1 MHGLA
6 GKNIDSSGMLT
17 ELASNGYIVF
27 ALNSLDESC
36 QYTE

>member
-6 GKNIDSSGMLT
+6 SKNIESSGILT

-36 QYTE
+36 